1 MKIKKNR
8 VSSKAWGDVDK
19 GALGKALADAFAGGK
34 AGKAVIREV
43 YAFVPDD
50 AFGKDAEGK
59 PTFAYSKAWGP
70 HHEVIG
76 QDVVLNRSGLGGAA
90 AALAGARSEPSLDD
104 AAKVSAKRHLRRH
117 YKAIKEEPPEG
128 LAETSRKIER
138 GRAVEEM
145 VKGSLNYTLDRIRT
159 AFYAQ
164 FRSAVDE
171 GVYLEEVFADY
182 VIASFWQFP
191 PDEFYLIRYEADG
204 PSTGSG
210 QGFSYT
216 FTFAPQEEWELV
228 ELAYKAAAI
237 GSADVP
243 GGVEGAEFVGEGL
256 GESRGESQGGG
267 KSQNGGAVRRRFVE
281 VEAGHVELVEGAEY
295 SSGDGRR
302 RVRAVGITAD
312 VVNGNMRR
320 YSTPVLVAA
329 LDELRSHLHES
340 AGQGRFLPVGLLGE
354 AEHPSMKG
362 GRPNLL
368 ETVVK
373 WEQVSFDGQHVLI
386 EGAILP
392 TSKGKDILALME
404 GGVMPGISQRGY
416 GESRFVDEAGQRVEE
431 VTELHITGYDLVIE
445 PSDPEAGVTILESQ
459 QEVEMDPKVLQ
470 KFIADNPQLF
480 EGLIG
485 AQVAAQVVAMGADQL
500 KKLEESLR
508 SKLGVGPEAD
518 LGKALAELVEAKKQL
533 DASKQQ
539 EAAEAKKKLD
549 ESKRLQTV
557 DVAIAEAT
565 KDLPYGE
572 LNANLVE
579 AVKAAAPATAEAV
592 KTLVES
598 KRKEYDAIMAK
609 ARLSAMGFQHGGVHV
624 LGPVLERDSD
634 HPEYARGAFEF
645 MESLIVHGHIQRR
658 DLRKPKTIN
667 EIAAARMLARFD
679 KVNQV
684 YLSRETRQ
692 MQEAELATDLN
703 LPYSVSRAILA
714 AVWPQLIA
722 TSIFD
727 TDVTDQAPSRVYYE
741 TYAGESGSSAAIT
754 AEDFTADTGVWVSL
768 AHKMLQP
775 GTVVITSHTPGTTYT
790 EGTDYVI
797 DYINGAIK
805 GLAGLPEALTH
816 AAYTYDVV
824 REGENTAIQRGKVT
838 LGYATL
844 EIAANR
850 LAMQVTNEAVVFARS
865 QIGWDAT
872 TRVLASLVNQ
882 LRRKIDKNLM
892 YNALAASL
900 SVASNSGGSWN
911 HATGPIIDFISYIG
925 VSKVL
930 VAARFYNPDWVLVS
944 ATNSDR
950 IGNWDGFTAAGQR
963 PDSDLNANGYVG
975 RIKGLPV
982 FQSTEFSDSYA
993 LVGNREIVMYRIYQP
1008 MTLKGPYPSY
1018 SSDKLVAADQ
1028 WYAEQYDGALT
1039 PVTNKA
1045 SHVVVT

>member
-19 GALGKALADAFAGGK
+19 GALGKALADAYAGGK
-34 AGKAVIREV
+34 ASKAVIREV
-43 YAFVPDD
+43 YAFVPED
-50 AFGKDAEGK
+50 AFGKDSEGK
-59 PTFAYSKAWGP
+59 ATFAYSKAWGP
-70 HHEVIG
+70 HHEVVG
-76 QDVVLNRSGLGGAA
+76 QDVVLNRDGLGAA
-90 AALAGARSEPSLDD
+90 AGALAGARSKPSLDD
-104 AAKVSAKRHLRRH
+104 AAMASAKRHLRRH

-128 LAETSRKIER
+128 LAECLAEPSRKVER
-138 GRAVEEM
+138 GRPVEELT
-145 VKGSLNYTLDRIRT
+145 KGSLNYTLERIRK
-159 AFYAQ
+159 AFYEQ

-171 GVYLEEVFADY
+171 GVYVEEVFADY
-182 VIASFWQFP
+182 VIVGFWKSP
-191 PDEFYLIRYEADG
+191 PDEYYLVRYEADG
-204 PSTGSG
+204 DG
-210 QGFSYT
+210 Y
-216 FTFAPQEEWELV
+216 TFAPQEEWELV
-228 ELAYKAAAI
+228 ELTYQLA
-237 GSADVP
+237 S
-243 GGVEGAEFVGEGL
+243 GGAGAEFM
-256 GESRGESQGGG
+256 GESQGSGG
-267 KSQNGGAVRRRFVE
+267 AQNGGASTSSAGGAQRRRFVE
-281 VEAGHVELVEGAEY
+281 IGAGHAELVEGAGDG
-295 SSGDGRR
+295 GDGRR

-312 VVNGNMRR
+312 VVNGNGRR
-320 YSTPVLVAA
+320 YPAVVLNAA
-329 LDELRSHLHES
+329 VEELKGHLHES

-354 AEHPSMKG
+354 AEHPSMKS

-373 WEQVSFDGQHVLI
+373 WETTSFDGQHVLI

-404 GGVMPGISQRGY
+404 GGVMPGVSQRGY
-416 GESRFVDEAGQRVEE
+416 GDSRFVDEAGQRVE
-431 VTELHITGYDLVIE
+431 VITELHITGYDLVLE
-445 PSDPEAGVTILESQ
+445 PSDPEAGVTIFESQ
-459 QEVEMDPKVLQ
+459 QEVEMDPEKLK
-470 KFIADNPQLF
+470 KFIGEHPELF

-485 AQVAAQVVAMGADQL
+485 AQVAAQVAAMGADQL
-500 KKLEESLR
+500 KKLEEGLR
-508 SKLGVGPEAD
+508 TKLGIGPEAD
-518 LGKALAELVEAKKQL
+518 LGKALAGLVEAKKQL

-539 EAAEAKKKLD
+539 EAAEAQKKLD
-549 ESKRLQTV
+549 ESNRQKAV
-557 DVAIAEAT
+557 ESAIAEAT

-572 LNANLVE
+572 LNAAFVE
-579 AVKAAAPATAEAV
+579 AVKAASPATPEVV

-609 ARLSAMGFQHGGVHV
+609 ARLAAMGFQHGGVQV
-624 LGPVLERDSD
+624 LGPVMERDSD

-645 MESLIVHGHIQRR
+645 MESLIRRGHVQRR

-667 EIAAARMLARFD
+667 EIVAARVMERFD

-684 YLSRETRQ
+684 YLARETRQ
-692 MQEAELATDLN
+692 MQEAELVTDLN

-727 TDVTDQAPSRVYYE
+727 VDVTDQAPSRVYYE

-754 AEDFTADTGVWVSL
+754 NEDFTADTGVWVSL
-768 AHKMLQP
+768 AHKMIQP

-816 AAYTYDVV
+816 AAYTYDVI

-838 LGYATL
+838 LGYSTL

-850 LAMQVTNEAVVFARS
+850 LAMQITSEAVVFARS